1 MPKPLGSNINYR
13 MSDASVSKPVVA
25 VAATRPAATQIFW
38 KICIWII
45 LLEFANMLAMYAIKN
60 TMNWYAWTY
69 LGMEKVNAHTLKS
82 GLNSVIYLFGLFG
95 GLFADLIGKTRTL
108 CVGLAF
114 YVVGMLLMFIGV
126 LPVFGTEPVPYP
138 GKPHPARLGLYLLGV
153 FVFAVGCG
161 TVKAPIIAL
170 GADQYDEDNVEEY
183 EARKKYFSWF
193 YITVQIGGTLG
204 GFAPQL
210 FESDPI
216 MPCIVTAIALGLMII
231 FGGLFFVFR
240 NRYIEH
246 GNPHDALSFYRVLC
260 TTVSRSTCNR
270 KDVPKEVSDPEN
282 GAVYER
288 KSALQRA
295 SATFGGPCEAK
306 AVEDTAQLLRLIP
319 IFCVA
324 IIFML
329 LYNQTSG
336 PMTAQ
341 GVQMDDTQ
349 FNANSIGGVF
359 DGVFMVVAILIIDY
373 IIEPL
378 CKKHNYDLKPINKMF
393 FGMCFAILS
402 ALYFGGLEYWR
413 ISTPIIMSEVDG
425 ADSPKHALSAWAQLP
440 GYFLMSCG
448 EAFFFVSTITYFNNE
463 APLAL
468 RGTGQ
473 GLNQLTSAMSSWI
486 GIGFE
491 QGLKMWIPDNLDD
504 GHFSY
509 YCFVLAALMTATIG
523 FYFVALWLYTS
534 KPDYYTIHTERL
546 SLLGEVVATDG
557 SPCTTGAIVRRK
569 AFRSGNKSSKGE
581 PELVVKSVEA

>member
-1 MPKPLGSNINYR
+1 
-13 MSDASVSKPVVA
+13 MSDVSMSKAPVSGKPA
-25 VAATRPAATQIFW
+25 KKYAANQIFW
-38 KICIWII
+38 KVCIWII

-69 LGMEKVNAHTLKS
+69 LGMEKFNAHTLKS

-95 GLFADLIGKTRTL
+95 GLFADVLGKTRTL
-108 CVGLAF
+108 IIGLCF
-114 YVVGMLLMFIGV
+114 YVAGMVLMFIGV

-138 GKPHPARLGLYLLGV
+138 GDPNPVRLGLYLLGV

-170 GADQYDEDNVEEY
+170 GADQYDEDDEEEY
-183 EARKKYFSWF
+183 EARKQYFSWF

-210 FESDPI
+210 FESDVI
-216 MPCIVTAIALGLMII
+216 MPCVVTAIALALMII

-240 NRYIEH
+240 NRYVEH
-246 GNPHDALSFYRVLC
+246 GDPHDALSFYRVVC

-270 KDVPKEVSDPEN
+270 KDVPKEVKDPEN
-282 GAVYER
+282 GVVYER
-288 KSALQRA
+288 NSPLQRA
-295 SATFGGPCEAK
+295 SATFGGPCDAK
-306 AVEDTAQLLRLIP
+306 AVEDTSQLLRLIP
-319 IFCVA
+319 IWAVT

-329 LYNQTSG
+329 LYFQSSG
-336 PMTAQ
+336 PMIAQ
-341 GVQMDDTQ
+341 GVQMDDSQ
-349 FNANSIGGVF
+349 FNANSINGVF
-359 DGVFMVVAILIIDY
+359 DGVFMVIAILIIDY

-378 CKKHNYDLKPINKMF
+378 CKKHNYELKPINRMF

-402 ALYFGGLEYWR
+402 TVYFGGLEYWR
-413 ISTPIIMSEVDG
+413 ISTPVIQQQVDG

-448 EAFFFVSTITYFNNE
+448 EAFFFIATMTYFNNE

-473 GLNQLTSAMSSWI
+473 GLNQFASACASWI

-491 QGLKMWIPDNLDD
+491 QGLQMWIPDNLDE
-504 GHFSY
+504 GHFGY
-509 YCFVLAALMTATIG
+509 YCFVLAGLMVVTIG
-523 FYFVALWLYTS
+523 FYFVARWLYNS
-534 KPDYYTIHTERL
+534 KPDYHTLHKENL
-546 SLLGEVVATDG
+546 SLLGEVLASDG
-557 SPCTTGAIVRRK
+557 SPCTTGAVV
-569 AFRSGNKSSKGE
+569 SKQIFPGCGKKPE
-581 PELVVKSVEA
+581 PAVKSVE